1 MTFVGIDIGTTRTK
15 ALLYRLGSPDRRVVA
30 SATPTVSTPLGD
42 FRDAEAVFATVVDCI
57 TRLVADLPLAE
68 RAEIEGIGLTSL
80 SEEVVLVNSSGISA
94 GSMPAWYTSVAK
106 ERAVD
111 VGIDPSFSWTKLS
124 WAFEQLGSPG
134 SPYLEGHTV
143 AATTRVT
150 TLNSYVAGRLAGI
163 ERYPVDES
171 HASRTGFFDVRSGQ
185 WQRSIFEQTGWRAEL
200 LPELVAPGSVLSTVD
215 PGLALNWGMPPAATV
230 VLAGHDHFCGAF
242 GNGVRENGQLYI
254 SAGTSE
260 AHCLIVN
267 ELPDVP
273 LPPTVGVGRFVDG
286 THFYLHRQ
294 LASGHLYRQWT
305 GLLGIDD
312 EGSRAREADQL
323 FAEPLGS
330 RGTTIIPGFDGDT
343 TSSVLNLHAGSSA
356 HTVLRALLE
365 GLACAALHID
375 RELVTFT
382 SRPLERI
389 IASGIPCQSPFWQ
402 QLRGHVTAAPLY
414 ITEEDE
420 APALGAAL
428 LCQRATT
435 GTDGAATSLRATK
448 TNPALTAGYNDLYA
462 RFERQLAQQAVSKI
476 APSGHAPRRNEE

>member
-1 MTFVGIDIGTTRTK
+1 MTFIGIDIGTTRTK
-15 ALLYRLGSPDRRVVA
+15 ALLYRPGSPSRRIVA
-30 SATPTVSTPLGD
+30 SATPTVSTHLGD

-57 TRLVADLPLAE
+57 SMLLADLRPAE

-80 SEEVVLVNSSGISA
+80 SEEVVLVTSSGITA
-94 GSMPAWYTSVAK
+94 GPMPAWYTSVAK
-106 ERAVD
+106 AQALD
-111 VGIDPSFSWTKLS
+111 AGIDPSFSWTKLS
-124 WAFEQLGSPG
+124 WAFEQLSSARSP
-134 SPYLEGHTV
+134 SFTEHAV
-143 AATTRVT
+143 AAIKQVT

-163 ERYPVDES
+163 DRYPVDES
-171 HASRTGFFDVRSGQ
+171 HASRSGFFDVRSGQ
-185 WQRSIFEQTGWRAEL
+185 WQRAIFEQTGWKAEL
-200 LPELVAPGSVLSTVD
+200 LPELVVPGSVVSTVD
-215 PGLALNWGMPPAATV
+215 PGLAAQWGLPPAARV

-242 GNGVRENGQLYI
+242 GNGVREDGQLYI

-260 AHCLIVN
+260 AHCLIVS
-267 ELPDVP
+267 ELPKFP

-312 EGSRAREADQL
+312 EDSRSQEDQKL
-323 FAEPLGS
+323 FAEPIGS

-343 TSSVLNLHAGSSA
+343 SSSVLNVKAGSSP

-382 SRPLERI
+382 NRPIERI

-402 QLRGHVTAAPLY
+402 HLRGHVTAAPLY
-414 ITEEDE
+414 ITDEEE

-428 LCQRATT
+428 LCQRATA
-435 GTDGAATSLRATK
+435 GAATIGTDCITSSHATTTDASLEADYDK
-448 TNPALTAGYNDLYA
+448 LFS
-462 RFERQLAQQAVSKI
+462 RFERELARTAT
-476 APSGHAPRRNEE
+476 PSNRVIR